1 MASKDIYALP
11 SSEVPDLD
19 VKRDVSPT
27 ADVESHEKINHV
39 EANMMPAQR
48 RSNLFSMLAGGAG
61 LLADGYQNSLASLP
75 ESCPVSCTNV
85 TAANWKRHFQTDL
98 WSIRLYSEV
107 SGSNREWWVFRSV
120 SPDPADRRSP
130 ACRYN
135 LGSILNGLRGGPSGA
150 KGRHDHYNAIYCARR
165 NIRNRRP
172 CPIGCWF
179 FLVHHSCS
187 RYGRL
192 WRGRR
197 VSCCIHCRESFFR
210 RKVSQLTRQS
220 IEGAEASF
228 KKHRGFFFMMT
239 TTGCLITGQLLTLI
253 VCLSEQIAF
262 VPMYLYSCVQSS
274 LEPPRTTTPLSPPN

>member
-61 LLADGYQNSLASLP
+61 LLADGYQNSLASSP
-75 ESCPVSCTNV
+75 ESCPINRTNA
-85 TAANWKRHFQTDL
+85 TAANRKRHFQTDL
-98 WSIRLYSEV
+98 WSVRLYTQV
-107 SGSNREWWVFRSV
+107 SGTNREWWVFRLWIWILLTGVALLVGTILGQFSMGFV
-120 SPDPADRRSP
+120 VDRVGRKAAMTITTLFIVLGGILGTVAHAPSAVGFFWFITVARGMVGYGAGGEYPAAST
-130 ACRYN
+130 AV
-135 LGSILNGLRGGPSGA
+135 
-150 KGRHDHYNAIYCARR
+150 RH
-165 NIRNRRP
+165 
-172 CPIGCWF
+172 
-179 FLVHHSCS
+179 S
-187 RYGRL
+187 
-192 WRGRR
+192 
-197 VSCCIHCRESFFR
+197 SFDKISKFI
-210 RKVSQLTRQS
+210 SQS

-253 VCLSEQIAF
+253 VCLSEPISLM
-262 VPMYLYSCVQSS
+262 PICLYLYVQSS
-274 LEPPRTTTPLSPPN
+274 WERPSTTTPLSPPS